1 MWKKLP
7 KCDFTAIRKIYH
19 TEGDKAEADH
29 DGQENGNQGKGSK
42 FIRENKSL
50 LVN

>member
-7 KCDFTAIRKIYH
+7 KCDFTAIRKVYH
-19 TEGDKAEADH
+19 TEGDKAEA

-42 FIRENKSL
+42 FI
-50 LVN
+50 